1 MTALRRRGRG
11 PRSRG
16 GRQGLTV
23 LVALLALALLLVGFR
38 IALPIL
44 LTRQANRILAG
55 MPDYQGRVAD
65 IDLAVIRGAVRLKDI
80 VLQKKGGGVPVP
92 FLDVP
97 LVEASIQWRELF
109 RGNLVGEVHVLRP
122 VVNLVAGPTREQSQ
136 TSISRVWID
145 TAKKYTPLRV
155 NQFTVTD
162 GSLRFRKSDAEPQVD
177 VRLDAIQVAAEN
189 LANTRELQ
197 EERFGSVNATALV
210 MNEANATLAVKVD
223 PLAQPPRFSL
233 EAEVQRL
240 DLVRLN
246 SLLRAYGNFDVQA
259 GQFSVYAEIAADN
272 GTFEGYAKPFFEEVK
287 VFSAEEEHEGPLQFL
302 WEVVVEGVKKI
313 LESEETGDVATRIP
327 IQGRFE
333 EPDVDVWTTIVGL
346 LRNAF
351 IQALRQGVEGSVGL
365 GDGDEEEKG
374 NGE

>member
-1 MTALRRRGRG
+1 
-11 PRSRG
+11 
-16 GRQGLTV
+16 
-23 LVALLALALLLVGFR
+23 VALLALALLLVGFR